1 MPTKKVK
8 VAKRDDDGEIILKND
23 KPVMV
28 ETGQVYEVDGKKFT
42 WHPDADEDEPLADVV
57 LPLRMKLKLIRE
69 FADRPMDADARAEL
83 IEKVAPA
90 SAETLPEMDLQDFD
104 LMYTTWQQEYENLS
118 GATLGE

>member
-8 VAKRDDDGEIILKND
+8 VAKRDADGEIVTEND

-28 ETGQVYEVDGKKFT
+28 ETGQVYEIDGKKFT
-42 WHPDADEDEPLADVV
+42 WHPDAETDQPLPDVV

-69 FADRPMDADARAEL
+69 FADRPMDADARAEF
-83 IEKVAPA
+83 IEKVAPG
-90 SAETLPEMDLQDFD
+90 SAETVDEMDLRDFD
-104 LMYTTWQQEYENLS
+104 LMYATWQTEYENLS